1 MAEWQDEVLDFWF
14 GELTH
19 EDRFGGAP
27 EVDQK
32 IRDRFEPL
40 YKRLARSIPP
50 EALSEGRSALAAI
63 IVYDQ
68 FPRNMYRRK
77 PEAFGTDAMA
87 LQIARNA
94 FDTGIIDAIQ
104 QEARAFVY
112 MPFMH
117 SEVLADQERC
127 VDLFKSSGIEEAI
140 KFAIEHRDIVARY
153 GRFPHRN
160 KALGRKSTP
169 DEVEFLK
176 THSGYG
182 QKSDEP
188 EEA

>member
-1 MAEWQDEVLDFWF
+1 MADWQDEVLDFWF
-14 GELTH
+14 KELTQ

-32 IRDRFEPL
+32 ISDRFAAL
-40 YKRLARSIPP
+40 YKKLATAVPP
-50 EALSEGRSALAAI
+50 EALTDGRTALATI

-68 FPRNMYRRK
+68 FPRNMYRRR
-77 PEAFGTDAMA
+77 PEAFGTDAMSLQVARHA
-87 LQIARNA
+87 L
-94 FDTGIIDAIQ
+94 DTGLVDTIQ
-104 QEARAFVY
+104 QEARPFVY
-112 MPFMH
+112 MPLMH

-127 VDLFKSSGIEEAI
+127 VDLFKSTGIEDGI
-140 KFAIEHRDIVARY
+140 KFAIEHRDIIAKY

-160 KALGRKSTP
+160 KALGRKSTG
-169 DEVEFLK
+169 DEIEFLK

>member
-1 MAEWQDEVLDFWF
+1 MALWQDEVLGFWF

-19 EDRFGGAP
+19 EERFGGAA

-40 YKRLARSIPP
+40 YRKLAAAIPS
-50 EALSEGRSALAAI
+50 EALKDARTALATI
-63 IVYDQ
+63 IAYDQ
-68 FPRNMYRRK
+68 FPRNMYRRR
-77 PEAFGTDAMA
+77 PEAFATDTMA
-87 LQIARNA
+87 VQVARNA
-94 FDTGIIDAIQ
+94 LDKGLDAELAPEQ
-104 QEARAFVY
+104 KPFLY

-127 VDLFKSSGIEEAI
+127 VDLFKSTGNEEAI
-140 KFAIEHRDIVARY
+140 RFAVEHRDIIARF

-160 KALGRKSTP
+160 KALGRKSIA
-169 DEVEFLK
+169 DEVEFLRG
-176 THSGYG
+176 HSGYG

-188 EEA
+188 EQA